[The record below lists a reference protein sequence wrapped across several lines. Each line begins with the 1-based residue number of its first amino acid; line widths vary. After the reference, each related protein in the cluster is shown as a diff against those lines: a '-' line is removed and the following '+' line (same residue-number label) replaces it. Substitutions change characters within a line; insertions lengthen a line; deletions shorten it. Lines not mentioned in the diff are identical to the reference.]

1 MLNIREIAKIAGVG
15 KSTVSRVINQ
25 TGYVSDETRK
35 KIEAVMQEYEYS
47 PSAVAR
53 NLSKQQTNSIGI
65 IIPQANNPFFD
76 EILTGVESI
85 AGENGYTISFSN
97 TANDPKKERDAIKAF
112 IEQRV
117 SGMILQPT
125 FSYEDSNYQAQLRK
139 LLMRLHAPVVVVD
152 VYKRQIVTRK
162 NRRTYNRNHAV
173 HIEQNAMF
181 TLLIFCFP
189 AANHRY
195 HSCLLYTSFWIIKS
209 RKEKKKWRH

>member
-76 EILTGVESI
+76 EILTALLVRMDI
-85 AGENGYTISFSN
+85 LLVLVILL
-97 TANDPKKERDAIKAF
+97 
-112 IEQRV
+112 
-117 SGMILQPT
+117 MIL
-125 FSYEDSNYQAQLRK
+125 
-139 LLMRLHAPVVVVD
+139 
-152 VYKRQIVTRK
+152 KRR
-162 NRRTYNRNHAV
+162 
-173 HIEQNAMF
+173 EM
-181 TLLIFCFP
+181 L
-189 AANHRY
+189 
-195 HSCLLYTSFWIIKS
+195 
-209 RKEKKKWRH
+209 

>member
-65 IIPQANNPFFD
+65 IIPQANNLFFD

-97 TANDPKKERDAIKAF
+97 TANDPK
-112 IEQRV
+112 
-117 SGMILQPT
+117 
-125 FSYEDSNYQAQLRK
+125 
-139 LLMRLHAPVVVVD
+139 
-152 VYKRQIVTRK
+152 
-162 NRRTYNRNHAV
+162 
-173 HIEQNAMF
+173 
-181 TLLIFCFP
+181 
-189 AANHRY
+189 
-195 HSCLLYTSFWIIKS
+195 
-209 RKEKKKWRH
+209 

>member
-1 MLNIREIAKIAGVG
+1 
-15 KSTVSRVINQ
+15 
-25 TGYVSDETRK
+25 
-35 KIEAVMQEYEYS
+35 MQEYEYS

-117 SGMILQPT
+117 S
-125 FSYEDSNYQAQLRK
+125 E
-139 LLMRLHAPVVVVD
+139 
-152 VYKRQIVTRK
+152 
-162 NRRTYNRNHAV
+162 
-173 HIEQNAMF
+173 
-181 TLLIFCFP
+181 
-189 AANHRY
+189 
-195 HSCLLYTSFWIIKS
+195 
-209 RKEKKKWRH
+209 